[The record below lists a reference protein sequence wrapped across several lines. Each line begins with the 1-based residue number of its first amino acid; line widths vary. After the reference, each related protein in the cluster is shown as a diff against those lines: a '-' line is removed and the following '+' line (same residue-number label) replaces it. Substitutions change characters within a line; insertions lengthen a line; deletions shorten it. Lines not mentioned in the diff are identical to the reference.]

1 MSFFKG
7 NTVQISVNQNLS
19 FYLHILL
26 EIQPR
31 PTCSSDCCTLAAA
44 AATCSSRKDNSMS
57 DVELQI
63 PRAHSS
69 RSLSSASRLYTDPA
83 ATYTCSTFNKKSRL
97 SVFETCV
104 RLNFISL
111 KLLKLHKTGNSSL
124 QWWNKDKWNK
134 RLFWRFCCILT
145 HFCRR
150 FCLIL
155 IFTIMSLSHICSFM
169 CSFITIIITVIMK
182 NKFH

>member
-83 ATYTCSTFNKKSRL
+83 ATYTCSTFKKKIKFKCFWNLRS
-97 SVFETCV
+97 FE
-104 RLNFISL
+104 LYFS
-111 KLLKLHKTGNSSL
+111 KTTKIACSL

-134 RLFWRFCCILT
+134 HLFWRFCCILT

-155 IFTIMSLSHICSFM
+155 IFTIMSLGHICSFM